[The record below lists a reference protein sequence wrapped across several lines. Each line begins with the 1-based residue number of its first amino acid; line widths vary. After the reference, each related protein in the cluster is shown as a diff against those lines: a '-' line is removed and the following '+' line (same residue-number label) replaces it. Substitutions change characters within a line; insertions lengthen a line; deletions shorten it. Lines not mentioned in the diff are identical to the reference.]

1 MKLLLGRHRGDVGS
15 FTNFRKCLM
24 LTKIPLTN
32 ISKQVVTFCLFVVG
46 LFFSSMTK
54 AQSSPADCKI
64 GCTSNDVQ
72 IKAAYLTDKD
82 GNKLSSGFVCP
93 SDGTATVYLTLELTT
108 KTPRIGVVIFA
119 NIKEFTGGTPGSL
132 ITTPSQCFGTVLNQ
146 PTNKVTFKNPFDW
159 PCGIPIV
166 MTDVFLGW
174 GTGNTNFCTGT
185 GFQCPAT
192 SSKCYSLPPGQYLAI
207 ETPVPRDQ
215 TITQCSDQA
224 GGTTSTFNLS
234 NVSVTNSA
242 NVTIT
247 WWENFTSPGTFTN
260 QISSQNLAAYSSAS
274 KNVYAKI
281 ASSVDNSV
289 FTVAT
294 ITLVVN
300 TTPNLI
306 ITNPAAVCSPA
317 TVNITA
323 AAITA
328 GSTLP
333 ANTSLSYYQDNN
345 NSPGILITDA
355 NAQNLGNGKYWI
367 TATTATSP
375 QCSNTKSVTVTV
387 NNTPA
392 APQATVTQP
401 NCSASKGTIVVSS
414 PLGSNITYS
423 INGTDY
429 QSSPTFQDVPS
440 GTYSVTAKINTCTSL
455 GTSKTVDPA
464 PAAAIAPLLCILQ
477 QPDLCGNSTG
487 SLRVTYPTGSG
498 YLYSKDNGA
507 SWQTNTDFTSL
518 AAGSNPNIIVKNPDG
533 CVSAATSCGNADP
546 TCLSST
552 TLKTSI
558 TEQNMMPS
566 QTTLKAYPNPFS
578 DKVKFELTSPVSG
591 KGNLEVYN
599 MLGQKVKTIYRGFIS
614 AGTQTFEL
622 NLPTHQIA
630 SLIYVLRIGDKKISG
645 KLLQI
650 NR

>member
-1 MKLLLGRHRGDVGS
+1 MKLLLQRHRGDVVS
-15 FTNFRKCLM
+15 FANFREYFRPIKIPV
-24 LTKIPLTN
+24 TKI
-32 ISKQVVTFCLFVVG
+32 SKHVITFCLFGVG
-46 LFFSSMTK
+46 LFFSSITK
-54 AQSSPADCKI
+54 AQSSPADCKL

-82 GNKLSSGFVCP
+82 GNKLSTGFVCP

-119 NIKEFTGGTPGSL
+119 NIKEFTGGNPGSL

-159 PCGIPIV
+159 QCGIPIV

-192 SSKCYSLPPGQYLAI
+192 SSKCYSLPPGQYIAI

-224 GGTTSTFNLS
+224 GGTTSTFDLS

-247 WWENFTSPGTFTN
+247 WWENFTSPSTFSN
-260 QISSQNLAAYSSAS
+260 QISSQNLATYSSAS

-281 ASSVDNSV
+281 ASNADNSV

-294 ITLVVN
+294 ITLNVN
-300 TTPNLI
+300 QMPNLV

-323 AAITA
+323 STITT
-328 GSTLP
+328 GSTWSSG
-333 ANTSLSYYQDNN
+333 TSLSYYQDNN
-345 NSPGILITDA
+345 NSPGTLITAADA
-355 NAQNLGNGKYWI
+355 QSLGNGKYWI
-367 TATTATSP
+367 RATTAATP

-392 APQATVTQP
+392 APQASVTQP

-414 PLGSNITYS
+414 PLGSNLTYS

-429 QSSPTFQDVPS
+429 QSSPAFQDVPS
-440 GTYSVTAKINTCTSL
+440 GTYSVTAKINTCISL

-464 PAAAIAPLLCILQ
+464 PAAAVAPLLCILQ

-487 SLRVTYPTGSG
+487 SLRVTYPTGPG
-498 YLYSKDNGA
+498 YQYSKDNGA
-507 SWQTNTDFTSL
+507 NWQTSTDFTGL
-518 AAGSNPNIIVKNPDG
+518 AAGSNPSIKVKNADG
-533 CVSAATSCGNADP
+533 CSAATSCSNADP

-552 TLKTSI
+552 TLKTLI
-558 TEQNMMPS
+558 TEENNTPS

-591 KGNLEVYN
+591 KGNLEIYN
-599 MLGQKVKTIYRGFIS
+599 MLGQRVKTIYHGFIS
-614 AGTQTFEL
+614 KGTQTFDL

>member
-1 MKLLLGRHRGDVGS
+1 MKLLLQRHRGDVVS
-15 FTNFRKCLM
+15 FANFREYLRPI
-24 LTKIPLTN
+24 KIPVTN
-32 ISKQVVTFCLFVVG
+32 ISKHVLTFCLFGVG
-46 LFFSSMTK
+46 VFFSSITK
-54 AQSSPADCKI
+54 AQSSPADCKL

-72 IKAAYLTDKD
+72 VKAAYLSDAG
-82 GNKLSSGFVCP
+82 GNKLSTGFVCP
-93 SDGTATVYLTLELTT
+93 SSGTAAVYLTLELTT
-108 KTPRIGVVIFA
+108 KTPRVGVVIFA
-119 NIKEFTGGTPGSL
+119 NIKNFTGGTPGSV
-132 ITTPSQCFGTVLNQ
+132 IATPSQCFGVALNQ
-146 PTNKVTFKNPFDW
+146 PTNKVTFLNPFNW
-159 PCGIPIV
+159 ACGTPIV

-192 SSKCYSLPPGQYLAI
+192 SSKCYSLPPGQYIAI
-207 ETPVPRDQ
+207 ETPVPHDQ

-224 GGTTSTFNLS
+224 GGTTSTFDLT

-247 WWENFTSPGTFTN
+247 WWENFTAPGTFSN
-260 QISSQNLAAYSSAS
+260 QISSQNLAGYSSAG
-274 KNVYAKI
+274 KIIYAKI
-281 ASSVDNSV
+281 TSNADNSV

-300 TTPNLI
+300 TTPNLT

-333 ANTSLSYYQDNN
+333 ANTTLTYYLDNS
-345 NSPGILITDA
+345 NSPGTQITSA
-355 NAQNLGNGKYWI
+355 TAQSLGNGKYWI
-367 TATTATSP
+367 RATTATTP

-392 APQATVTQP
+392 APQANVTQP
-401 NCSASKGTIVVSS
+401 NCSTSTGTIVVIS
-414 PLGSNITYS
+414 PLGAGITYS
-423 INGTDY
+423 IDGTNY
-429 QSSPTFQDVPS
+429 QSSATFLNVPA
-440 GTYSVTAKINTCTSL
+440 GTYNVTAQSNNCTSSP
-455 GTSKTVDPA
+455 TSKTINQA
-464 PAAAIAPLLCILQ
+464 PAAAVAPLLCILQ

-487 SLRVTYPTGSG
+487 ALRVTYPTGSG
-498 YLYSKDNGA
+498 YQYSKDNGGT
-507 SWQTNTDFTSL
+507 WQTNADFTGL
-518 AAGSNPNIIVKNPDG
+518 AAGSNPSIIVKNPDG
-533 CVSAATSCGNADP
+533 CISSATSCSNADP

-558 TEQNMMPS
+558 TEENITQS

-599 MLGQKVKTIYRGFIS
+599 MLGQKIKTIYHGFIS